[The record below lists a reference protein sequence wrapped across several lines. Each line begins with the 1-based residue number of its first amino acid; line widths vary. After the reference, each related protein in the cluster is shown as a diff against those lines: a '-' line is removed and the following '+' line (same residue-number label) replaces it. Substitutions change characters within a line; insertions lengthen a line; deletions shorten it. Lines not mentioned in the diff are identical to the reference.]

1 MVVMLIH
8 AVASY
13 ECGGEFQGIWRFP
26 VLLGVHILELNG
38 HKIILLLTVSQS
50 EGYRSFTNNLV
61 LHRLLL
67 LLLGSRFF
75 YFALK
80 LAP

>member
-1 MVVMLIH
+1 MLIH

-38 HKIILLLTVSQS
+38 HKIVLLAHCFSI
-50 EGYRSFTNNLV
+50 R
-61 LHRLLL
+61 RLQVI
-67 LLLGSRFF
+67 
-75 YFALK
+75 YK
-80 LAP
+80 